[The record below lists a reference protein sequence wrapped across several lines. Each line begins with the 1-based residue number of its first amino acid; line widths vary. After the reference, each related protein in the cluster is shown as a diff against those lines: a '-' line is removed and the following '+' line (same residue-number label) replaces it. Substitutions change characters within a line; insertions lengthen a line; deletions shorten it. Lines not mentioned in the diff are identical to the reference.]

1 MEAGNEDV
9 DDDHENVDDAHEDV
23 DDAHMDMDC
32 KSVII
37 YNWLLIQTW
46 IYIFLSI
53 QHLLYLCCAH

>member
-9 DDDHENVDDAHEDV
+9 DDDHENM

-53 QHLLYLCCAH
+53 QHLLYLC